1 MCKSKFIYFLET
13 KALGDYE
20 PESSC
25 AVEWD
30 IEGEPVSQSVYDKI
44 QSTET
49 LGKGERG
56 WT

>member
-1 MCKSKFIYFLET
+1 MDQS
-13 KALGDYE
+13 
-20 PESSC
+20 P
-25 AVEWD
+25 AVTVECD